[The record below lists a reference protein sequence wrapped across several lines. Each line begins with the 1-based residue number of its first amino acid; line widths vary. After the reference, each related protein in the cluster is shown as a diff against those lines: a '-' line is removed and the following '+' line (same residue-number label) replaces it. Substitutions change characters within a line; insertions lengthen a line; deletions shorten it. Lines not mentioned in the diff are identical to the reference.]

1 MILLKLTYIKND
13 DKYRTI
19 RQVLKKKFNISNRL
33 LIKLK
38 KENKIFLNDKN
49 IYLDY
54 ILNYNDKVEVFIDF
68 KEDSSNIKPVK
79 MKLNIVYED
88 EYFIVLNKPYNVPI
102 HPSILHYEDTLSNGL
117 KYYFNEN
124 KIDKK
129 IRPVNR
135 LDRNTSGLV
144 IFAKNE
150 YIQEL
155 FIKQMSTHLIHKEY
169 IALLEGIVKND
180 EGIINEPILRKKDSI
195 IERCVSP
202 DGDTAIT
209 TYKVIQRY
217 NNYSLV
223 KFKLITR

>member
-1 MILLKLTYIKND
+1 MIFLKLTYVKKDN
-13 DKYRTI
+13 KYKTI
-19 RQVLKKKFNISNRL
+19 RQVLKKEFNISNRL

-38 KENKIFLNDKN
+38 KENKIFLNGN
-49 IYLDY
+49 NLYLDY
-54 ILNYNDKVEVFIDF
+54 ILNYNDKIEVLIDF
-68 KEDSSNIKPVK
+68 KENSPNIKPVK
-79 MKLNIVYED
+79 MNLNIIYED
-88 EYFIVLNKPYNVPI
+88 EYFIVLDKPSNIPI

-155 FIKQMSTHLIHKEY
+155 FIKQMSNHLIHKEY
-169 IALLEGIVKND
+169 IALLEGYMKND
-180 EGIINEPILRKKDSI
+180 EGIINAPIARKKDSI
-195 IERCVSP
+195 IERCISP

>member
-1 MILLKLTYIKND
+1 MKLTYIKKDN
-13 DKYRTI
+13 KYKTI
-19 RQVLKKKFNISNRL
+19 RQVLKKEFNISNRL

-38 KENKIFLNDKN
+38 KENKIFLNGN
-49 IYLDY
+49 NLYLDY
-54 ILNYNDKVEVFIDF
+54 ILNYNDKIEVLIDF
-68 KEDSSNIKPVK
+68 KENSPNIKPVK
-79 MKLNIVYED
+79 MNLNIIYED
-88 EYFIVLNKPYNVPI
+88 EYFIVLDKPSNMPI

-155 FIKQMSTHLIHKEY
+155 FIKQMSNHLIHKEY
-169 IALLEGIVKND
+169 IALLEGYMKND
-180 EGIINEPILRKKDSI
+180 EGIINAPIARKKDSI
-195 IERCVSP
+195 IERCISP

>member
-1 MILLKLTYIKND
+1 MKLTYVKKDN
-13 DKYRTI
+13 KYKTI
-19 RQVLKKKFNISNRL
+19 RQVLKKEFNISNRL

-38 KENKIFLNDKN
+38 KENKIFLNGN
-49 IYLDY
+49 NLYLDY
-54 ILNYNDKVEVFIDF
+54 ILNYNDKIEVLIDF
-68 KEDSSNIKPVK
+68 KENSPNIKPVK
-79 MKLNIVYED
+79 MNLNIIYED
-88 EYFIVLNKPYNVPI
+88 EYFIVLDKPSNMPI

-144 IFAKNE
+144 VFAKNE

-155 FIKQMSTHLIHKEY
+155 FIKQMSNHLIHKEY
-169 IALLEGIVKND
+169 IALLEGYMKND
-180 EGIINEPILRKKDSI
+180 EGIINAPIARKKDSI
-195 IERCVSP
+195 IERCISP

>member
-1 MILLKLTYIKND
+1 MKLTYIK
-13 DKYRTI
+13 KYTKYNTI
-19 RQVLKKKFNISNRL
+19 RQVLKRDFNISNKL
-33 LIKLK
+33 LTKLK
-38 KENKIFLNDKN
+38 KENKIFLNGKN

-54 ILNYNDKVEVFIDF
+54 TLNYDDKIEVFIDF

-79 MKLNIVYED
+79 MNLNIVYED
-88 EYFIVLNKPYNVPI
+88 EYFIVLDKPCNMPI

-124 KIDKK
+124 KIYKK

-155 FIKQMSTHLIHKEY
+155 FIKQMNHNLLHKEY
-169 IALLEGIVKND
+169 IALLEGNIKND
-180 EGIINEPILRKKDSI
+180 EGIIDAPITRKKDSI

-202 DGDTAIT
+202 DGDIAIT
-209 TYKVIQRY
+209 TYKVIKRY
-217 NNYSLV
+217 NKYSLV
-223 KFKLITR
+223 KFNLITR

>member
-1 MILLKLTYIKND
+1 MKLTYIIKKDN
-13 DKYRTI
+13 KYKTI
-19 RQVLKKKFNISNRL
+19 RQVLKKEFNISNRL

-38 KENKIFLNDKN
+38 KENKIFLNGN
-49 IYLDY
+49 NLYLDY
-54 ILNYNDKVEVFIDF
+54 ILNYNDKIEVLIDF
-68 KEDSSNIKPVK
+68 KENSPNIKPVK
-79 MKLNIVYED
+79 MNLNIIYED
-88 EYFIVLNKPYNVPI
+88 EYFIVLDKPSNMPI

-155 FIKQMSTHLIHKEY
+155 FIKQMSNHLIHKEY
-169 IALLEGIVKND
+169 IALLEGYMKND
-180 EGIINEPILRKKDSI
+180 EGIINAPIARKKDSI
-195 IERCVSP
+195 IERCISP

-223 KFKLITR
+223 KLKLITR

>member
-1 MILLKLTYIKND
+1 MKLTYIKND

-155 FIKQMSTHLIHKEY
+155 FIKQMSNHLIHKEY
-169 IALLEGIVKND
+169 IALLEGYMKND
-180 EGIINEPILRKKDSI
+180 EGIINAPIARKKDSI
-195 IERCVSP
+195 IERCISP

-223 KFKLITR
+223 KLKLITR

>member
-1 MILLKLTYIKND
+1 MKLTYIK
-13 DKYRTI
+13 KYTKYNTI
-19 RQVLKKKFNISNRL
+19 RQVLKREFNISNKL
-33 LIKLK
+33 LTKLK
-38 KENKIFLNDKN
+38 KENKIFLNGKN

-54 ILNYNDKVEVFIDF
+54 TLNYDDKIEVFIDF

-79 MKLNIVYED
+79 MNLNIVYED
-88 EYFIVLNKPYNVPI
+88 EYFIVLDKPCNMPI

-124 KIDKK
+124 KIYKK

-155 FIKQMSTHLIHKEY
+155 FIKQMNHNLLHKEY
-169 IALLEGIVKND
+169 IALLEGNIKND
-180 EGIINEPILRKKDSI
+180 EGIIDAPITRKKDSI

-202 DGDTAIT
+202 DGDIAIT
-209 TYKVIQRY
+209 TCKVIKRY
-217 NNYSLV
+217 NKYSLV
-223 KFKLITR
+223 KFNLITR

>member
-1 MILLKLTYIKND
+1 MKLTYIKKDN
-13 DKYRTI
+13 KYKTI
-19 RQVLKKKFNISNRL
+19 RQVLKKEFNISNRL
-33 LIKLK
+33 LVKLK
-38 KENKIFLNDKN
+38 KENKIFLNGN
-49 IYLDY
+49 NLYLDY
-54 ILNYNDKVEVFIDF
+54 ILNYNDKIEVLIDF
-68 KEDSSNIKPVK
+68 KENSPNIKPVK
-79 MKLNIVYED
+79 MNLNIIYED
-88 EYFIVLNKPYNVPI
+88 EYFIVLDKPSNMPI

-155 FIKQMSTHLIHKEY
+155 FIKQMSNHLIHKEY
-169 IALLEGIVKND
+169 IALLEGYMKND
-180 EGIINEPILRKKDSI
+180 EGIINAPIARKKDSI
-195 IERCVSP
+195 IERCISP

>member
-1 MILLKLTYIKND
+1 MKLTYIIKKDN
-13 DKYRTI
+13 KYKTI
-19 RQVLKKKFNISNRL
+19 RQVLKKEFNISNRL

-38 KENKIFLNDKN
+38 KENKIFLNGN
-49 IYLDY
+49 NLYLDY
-54 ILNYNDKVEVFIDF
+54 ILNYNDKIEVLIDF

-79 MKLNIVYED
+79 MNLNIIYED
-88 EYFIVLNKPYNVPI
+88 EYFIVLDKPSNMPI

-155 FIKQMSTHLIHKEY
+155 FIKQMSNHLIHKEY
-169 IALLEGIVKND
+169 IALLEGNMKND
-180 EGIINEPILRKKDSI
+180 EGIINAPIARKKESI
-195 IERCVSP
+195 IERCVST

-223 KFKLITR
+223 KLKLITR

>member
-1 MILLKLTYIKND
+1 MKLTYIKKDN
-13 DKYRTI
+13 KYKTI
-19 RQVLKKKFNISNRL
+19 RQVLKKEFNISNRL

-38 KENKIFLNDKN
+38 KENKIFLNGKN
-49 IYLDY
+49 LYLDY
-54 ILNYNDKVEVFIDF
+54 ILNYNDKIEVLIDF
-68 KEDSSNIKPVK
+68 KENSPNIKPVK
-79 MKLNIVYED
+79 MNLNIIYEN
-88 EYFIVLNKPYNVPI
+88 EYFIVLDKPSNMPI

-155 FIKQMSTHLIHKEY
+155 FIKQMSNHLIHKEY
-169 IALLEGIVKND
+169 IALLEGNVKND
-180 EGIINEPILRKKDSI
+180 EGIINAPIARKKDSI
-195 IERCVSP
+195 IERCISP

-209 TYKVIQRY
+209 TYKVIKRY

>member
-1 MILLKLTYIKND
+1 MIFLKLTYIKKDN
-13 DKYRTI
+13 KYKTI
-19 RQVLKKKFNISNRL
+19 RQVLKKEFNISNRL

-38 KENKIFLNDKN
+38 KENKIFLNGN
-49 IYLDY
+49 NLYLDY
-54 ILNYNDKVEVFIDF
+54 ILNYNDKIEVLIDF
-68 KEDSSNIKPVK
+68 KENSPNIKPVK
-79 MKLNIVYED
+79 MNLNIIYED
-88 EYFIVLNKPYNVPI
+88 EYFIVLDKPSNMPI

-155 FIKQMSTHLIHKEY
+155 FIKQMSNHLIHKEY
-169 IALLEGIVKND
+169 IALLEGYMKND
-180 EGIINEPILRKKDSI
+180 EGIINAPIARKKDSI
-195 IERCVSP
+195 IERCISP

>member
-1 MILLKLTYIKND
+1 MKLTYIKND

-223 KFKLITR
+223 KLKLITR

>member
-1 MILLKLTYIKND
+1 MKLTYIKKD
-13 DKYRTI
+13 TKYNTI
-19 RQVLKKKFNISNRL
+19 RQVLKREFNISNKL
-33 LIKLK
+33 LTKLK
-38 KENKIFLNDKN
+38 KENKIFLNGKN

-54 ILNYNDKVEVFIDF
+54 TLNYDDKIEVFIDF

-79 MKLNIVYED
+79 MNLNIVYED
-88 EYFIVLNKPYNVPI
+88 EYFIVLDKPCNMPI

-124 KIDKK
+124 KIYKK

-155 FIKQMSTHLIHKEY
+155 FIKQMNHNLLHKEY
-169 IALLEGIVKND
+169 IALLEGNIKND
-180 EGIINEPILRKKDSI
+180 EGIIDAPITRKKDSI

-202 DGDTAIT
+202 DGDIAIT

-223 KFKLITR
+223 KLKLITR

>member
-1 MILLKLTYIKND
+1 MKLTYVKKDN
-13 DKYRTI
+13 KYKTI
-19 RQVLKKKFNISNRL
+19 RQVLKKEFNISNRL

-38 KENKIFLNDKN
+38 KENKIFLNGN
-49 IYLDY
+49 NLYLDY
-54 ILNYNDKVEVFIDF
+54 ILNYNDKIEVLIDF
-68 KEDSSNIKPVK
+68 KENSPNIKPVK
-79 MKLNIVYED
+79 MNLNIIYED
-88 EYFIVLNKPYNVPI
+88 EYFIVLDKPSNIPI

-155 FIKQMSTHLIHKEY
+155 FIKQMSNHLIHKEY
-169 IALLEGIVKND
+169 IALLEGYMKND
-180 EGIINEPILRKKDSI
+180 EGIINAPIARKKDSI
-195 IERCVSP
+195 IERCISP

>member
-1 MILLKLTYIKND
+1 MKLTYIKND

-169 IALLEGIVKND
+169 IALLEGYMKND
-180 EGIINEPILRKKDSI
+180 EGIINAPIARKKDSI
-195 IERCVSP
+195 IERCISP

-223 KFKLITR
+223 KLKLITR

>member
-1 MILLKLTYIKND
+1 MKLTYIKND

-195 IERCVSP
+195 IERCISP

-223 KFKLITR
+223 KLKLITR

>member
-155 FIKQMSTHLIHKEY
+155 FIKQMSNHLIHKEY
-169 IALLEGIVKND
+169 IALLEGYMKND
-180 EGIINEPILRKKDSI
+180 EGIINAPIARKKDSI
-195 IERCVSP
+195 IERCISP

-223 KFKLITR
+223 KLKLITR

>member
-1 MILLKLTYIKND
+1 MKLTYIKKDN
-13 DKYRTI
+13 KYKTI
-19 RQVLKKKFNISNRL
+19 RQVLKKEFNISNRL
-33 LIKLK
+33 LVKLK
-38 KENKIFLNDKN
+38 KENKIFLNGN
-49 IYLDY
+49 NLYLDY
-54 ILNYNDKVEVFIDF
+54 ILNYNDKIEVLIDF
-68 KEDSSNIKPVK
+68 KENIPNIKPVK
-79 MKLNIVYED
+79 MNLNIIYED
-88 EYFIVLNKPYNVPI
+88 EYFIVLDKPSNMPI

-155 FIKQMSTHLIHKEY
+155 FIKQMSNHLIHKEY
-169 IALLEGIVKND
+169 IALLEGYMKND
-180 EGIINEPILRKKDSI
+180 EGIINAPIARKKDSI
-195 IERCVSP
+195 IERCISP

>member
-1 MILLKLTYIKND
+1 MKLTYIKKDN
-13 DKYRTI
+13 KYKTI
-19 RQVLKKKFNISNRL
+19 RQVLKKEFNISNRL

-38 KENKIFLNDKN
+38 KENKIFLNGKN
-49 IYLDY
+49 LYLDY
-54 ILNYNDKVEVFIDF
+54 ILNYNDIIEVFIDF
-68 KEDSSNIKPVK
+68 KENSSNIKPVK
-79 MKLNIVYED
+79 MNLNIMYED
-88 EYFIVLNKPYNVPI
+88 EYFIVLDKPSNMPI

-155 FIKQMSTHLIHKEY
+155 FIKQMSNHLIHKEY
-169 IALLEGIVKND
+169 IALLEGYMKND
-180 EGIINEPILRKKDSI
+180 EGIINAPIARKKDSI
-195 IERCVSP
+195 IERCISP

-223 KFKLITR
+223 KLKLITR

>member
-1 MILLKLTYIKND
+1 MKLTYVKKDN
-13 DKYRTI
+13 KYKTI
-19 RQVLKKKFNISNRL
+19 RQVLKKEFNISNRL

-38 KENKIFLNDKN
+38 KENKIFLNGN
-49 IYLDY
+49 NLYLDY
-54 ILNYNDKVEVFIDF
+54 ILNYNDKIEVLIDF
-68 KEDSSNIKPVK
+68 KENSPNIKPVK
-79 MKLNIVYED
+79 MNLNIIYED
-88 EYFIVLNKPYNVPI
+88 EYFIVLDKPSNMPI

-155 FIKQMSTHLIHKEY
+155 FIKQMSNHLIHKEY
-169 IALLEGIVKND
+169 IALLEGYMKND
-180 EGIINEPILRKKDSI
+180 EGIINAPIARKKDSI
-195 IERCVSP
+195 IERCISP

>member
-1 MILLKLTYIKND
+1 MIFLKLTYIKKDN
-13 DKYRTI
+13 KYKTI
-19 RQVLKKKFNISNRL
+19 RQVLKKEFNISNRL

-38 KENKIFLNDKN
+38 KENKIFLNGN
-49 IYLDY
+49 NLYLDY
-54 ILNYNDKVEVFIDF
+54 ILNYNDKIEVLIDF
-68 KEDSSNIKPVK
+68 KENSPNIKPVK
-79 MKLNIVYED
+79 MNLNIIYED
-88 EYFIVLNKPYNVPI
+88 EYFIVLDKPSNIPI

-155 FIKQMSTHLIHKEY
+155 FIKQMSNHLIHKEY
-169 IALLEGIVKND
+169 IALLEGYMKND
-180 EGIINEPILRKKDSI
+180 EGIINAPIARKKDSI
-195 IERCVSP
+195 IERCISP

-223 KFKLITR
+223 KLKLITR